1 MTELSGSQKN
11 DLDWMISAETEQPG
25 LRIAAGRNGNLEK
38 IIILAVLKAVPEGR
52 LLLYHN

>member
-1 MTELSGSQKN
+1 
-11 DLDWMISAETEQPG
+11 MISDGTEQPG

>member
-1 MTELSGSQKN
+1 
-11 DLDWMISAETEQPG
+11 MISAETEQPG

-38 IIILAVLKAVPEGR
+38 IIILAVLKAVSEGR